1 MAIELLK
8 KLIST
13 PSVSRDEAATAT
25 IIEGWLSERGIKTH
39 RYGNNILA
47 YSLGFDPAKSEIPKS
62 ELSEHKTS
70 ICESSGRKTLL
81 LNSHHDTVRPVASY
95 TRDPFEPTLEGDKL
109 YGLGSNDAGASVVG
123 LMSAFVEWHDKPLNI
138 NLLLAITC
146 EEEVMGEGGIRSL
159 TEQLSCVD
167 MALVGEPT
175 KLDAAIGERGLVVL
189 DCVARGVSGHA
200 ARDEGENALQKAVD
214 DIVKLRDFKFDKRSD
229 LLGDIKLSTTMISA
243 GTQHNVVPDEC
254 RFVVDIRTTDAY
266 TNPEVVGILQSAMC
280 STITPRSTRITA
292 SALDAKHPMLRAAMD
307 LGSKPY
313 VSPTTSDMALMSYPS
328 LKLGIGDSARSHTA
342 DEYICISELTQ
353 GIEYYKKYIEKL
365 SSYYETME

>member
-8 KLIST
+8 ELIST
-13 PSVSRDEAATAT
+13 PSISRDEAATAT
-25 IIEGWLSERGIKTH
+25 IIELWLAERGIETN
-39 RYGNNILA
+39 RYGNNVLA
-47 YSLGFDPAKSEIPKS
+47 YSVGFDPAV
-62 ELSEHKTS
+62 
-70 ICESSGRKTLL
+70 RKTLL
-81 LNSHHDTVRPVASY
+81 LNSHHDTVRPAASY
-95 TRDPFEPTLEGDKL
+95 TRDPFAPTVEGDIL

-123 LMSAFVEWHDKPLNI
+123 LMSAFVEWHNKPLNI

-175 KLDAAIGERGLVVL
+175 QLDAAIGERGLVVL

-200 ARDEGENALQKAVD
+200 ARNEGENALQKAVD
-214 DIVKLRDFKFDKRSD
+214 DIVKLRTFEFEKRSE

-254 RFVVDIRTTDAY
+254 KFVVDIRTTDAY
-266 TNPEVVGILQSAMC
+266 TNQQVVDILQQNMESQ
-280 STITPRSTRITA
+280 ITPRSTRITA
-292 SALDAKHPMLRAAMD
+292 SALSEDHPMLVAAKA
-307 LGSKPY
+307 LGSTPY

-342 DEYICISELTQ
+342 DEYICLSEVTE
-353 GIEYYKKYIEKL
+353 GVEFYKKYIEKL
-365 SSYYETME
+365 SQYYETME

>member
-1 MAIELLK
+1 MAVELLK
-8 KLIST
+8 ELIST

-25 IIEGWLSERGIKTH
+25 IIASWLESRGVVTH

-47 YSLGFDPAKSEIPKS
+47 YSAGFDPVV
-62 ELSEHKTS
+62 
-70 ICESSGRKTLL
+70 RRTLL
-81 LNSHHDTVRPVASY
+81 LNSHHDTVRPAASY
-95 TRDPFEPTLEGDKL
+95 TKDPFAPTVEGDRL

-123 LMSAFVEWHDKPLNI
+123 LMNAFVEWWDKPLNI

-159 TEQLSCVD
+159 KEQLKCVD

-175 KLDAAIGERGLVVL
+175 QLGAAIGERGLVVL
-189 DCVARGVSGHA
+189 DCVAHGVSGHA

-214 DIVKLRDFKFDKRSD
+214 DIVKLRSFEFEKSSE
-229 LLGDIKLSTTMISA
+229 LLGDIRLSTTMIEA
-243 GTQHNVVPDEC
+243 GTQHNVVPDVC
-254 RFVVDIRTTDAY
+254 KFVVDIRTTDAY
-266 TNPEVVGILQSAMC
+266 TNQEVVDILQQNME

-292 SALDAKHPMLRAAMD
+292 SALDAEHPMLRAAQE

-342 DEYICISELTQ
+342 DEYVLLSELEE
-353 GIEYYKKYIEKL
+353 GVKYYKKYIEKL